1 MEKKN
6 ANLNADFKADIGYRF
21 SKTDIFKILKD
32 ALSGDREAL
41 NRPEVV
47 GINLSAIKS
56 ALDWLQKSGGL
67 DNTTRNL
74 LSNESWR
81 LAYKR
86 KPITPQEFLTPEFI
100 GDQANTLW
108 APVKN
113 AFLEFLD
120 PVAPYRNLV
129 LSVSIGWGKQQP
141 LYSKVYLHN
150 KVPYC
155 DITLYNGEKIY
166 EKLEGSIKI
175 KGETFSV
182 KNIISNKTKLKVKK
196 AKIKYD
202 YDYKLI
208 KDIKIGD
215 YILSPSFKS
224 VKVEGIIDW
233 DPMAIYKIILD
244 NGRSYCC
251 GLPHICHV
259 SKDKKTYINKEL
271 KDIIKDNPS
280 SYYMKGLDFKNSRIK
295 EIKYIGLENSR
306 CISIAD
312 DTGLYVTDG
321 KIITHNSLLADLVL
335 AYIMTEFC
343 NMLAPYRVLGHSVMT
358 KYIIALGC
366 NTLSRASALILEPL
380 EALMEASPFFEKIK
394 YAEDLK
400 KVEEEDPNFTK
411 MYYSTASRSSD
422 ISLRNGLNIKR
433 MNDPF
438 ALIGLSQPLDSKI
451 YLPDGSFKLM
461 KDIKVGDIIASP
473 TEGKQEVLGVF
484 PQGKTECYEIE
495 FEDGRKTKCSPKHK
509 WKVAYKKDEN
519 GKWIWENHTLQF
531 IIDHTEL
538 EFEFWDKDCND
549 DLDYVWQPGIKDL
562 NIKNSKLKSIKKI
575 EDCEQQCIYV
585 SSKDHAYITDDHI
598 VTLNTIIA
606 GTLTELAWFRDA
618 GWSDEKILKFF
629 TDLQERIASRMSG
642 NYMGRLIIDSSPY
655 SLESPID
662 NWVWHKAPKSI
673 ENYIITGSRWKHYPE
688 EFSEYIVNGKQKN
701 EYGPAFQMF
710 LGSEKE
716 PPKVIEDALSASKYD
731 PIDLIWCPS
740 KQITIKGTKS
750 FISLAKENPKT
761 FLRNF
766 AGIPS
771 GAPDRVFNDINIIEE
786 IFDNNL
792 INIYDSITADAS
804 ENPEL
809 LIWNKVK
816 DIFFNEINGRYFFY
830 REPSAIRAISVDQ
843 SESGDATAIAISHL
857 EYKVEN
863 GEVYNVLVVDATIV
877 IIPNNGR
884 INLDAIKY
892 FIRDLIVLGNMKI
905 IEASFDSYE
914 SSSTKQFLLREG
926 VNAKYISVDK
936 TNEPYLRL
944 IDYSTHGR
952 VKCGKNIHAKNNFK
966 SIQMVKR
973 KRTGSVKFDH
983 TEGPI
988 VHVSDNMDW
997 DTCLIG
1003 IHAKDVTDAIAASL
1017 ELIARNESLYVPSC
1031 EWKDTSSYEESVIQ
1045 LINKRGFYIN

>member
-21 SKTDIFKILKD
+21 TKTDIFKTLKD

-41 NRPEVV
+41 NRPEIV

-141 LYSKVYLHN
+141 LYSKVYLNN

-166 EKLEGSIKI
+166 EKLEALIKV
-175 KGETFSV
+175 KGEISTVVDTVVDSV
-182 KNIISNKTKLKVKK
+182 KNIISNKTKLKIKK

-233 DPMAIYKIILD
+233 EPMAIYKIILD

-259 SKDKKTYINKEL
+259 SKDKETYVNKEL

-280 SYYMKGLDFKNSRIK
+280 SYYMKGLDFENSRIK
-295 EIKYIGLENSR
+295 EIKFIGLENSR
-306 CISIAD
+306 CISIDD

-438 ALIGLSQPLDSKI
+438 ALIGL
-451 YLPDGSFKLM
+451 
-461 KDIKVGDIIASP
+461 
-473 TEGKQEVLGVF
+473 
-484 PQGKTECYEIE
+484 
-495 FEDGRKTKCSPKHK
+495 
-509 WKVAYKKDEN
+509 
-519 GKWIWENHTLQF
+519 
-531 IIDHTEL
+531 
-538 EFEFWDKDCND
+538 
-549 DLDYVWQPGIKDL
+549 
-562 NIKNSKLKSIKKI
+562 
-575 EDCEQQCIYV
+575 
-585 SSKDHAYITDDHI
+585 
-598 VTLNTIIA
+598 TIIA

-809 LIWNKVK
+809 LIWNKIK

-863 GEVYNVLVVDATIV
+863 EQVYNVLVVDATIV

-905 IEASFDSYE
+905 VEASFDSYE

-944 IDYSTHGR
+944 VDYSTHGR

-973 KRTGSVKFDH
+973 KRTGSIKFDH

-1003 IHAKDVTDAIAASL
+1003 IHAKDVTDAIAANL